1 MFSNMKNKIREKTGS
16 DLPKLSLTQK
26 SSIGRHSRQGSESSL
41 SSLDP
46 QPKEE
51 TSPLPTPNSEVILVD
66 GKVCFSLYDR

>member
-66 GKVCFSLYDR
+66 GKVCFIRKMK